1 MVADGRR
8 VSGLRLREEMG
19 LQCAGERYAGARSG
33 WVEGSGLCWRAFKCG
48 ESGRGRRGGTL
59 TILLASEGAG
69 SGHGVLLLAVHGGA
83 GRGGRREHLSLRHGF
98 RTNFRGSTTRE
109 NGKRDLVWTHTV
121 VRAAGGYGVRT
132 ITMRC
137 GHTTRSRTITCT
149 PFTIYVQGLLPLGH

>member
-1 MVADGRR
+1 MVSDGRR

-69 SGHGVLLLAVHGGA
+69 SGHGVLAVHGGA
-83 GRGGRREHLSLRHGF
+83 GRGGRREHLSLRHVLG
-98 RTNFRGSTTRE
+98 RTSE
-109 NGKRDLVWTHTV
+109 D
-121 VRAAGGYGVRT
+121 
-132 ITMRC
+132 
-137 GHTTRSRTITCT
+137 
-149 PFTIYVQGLLPLGH
+149 PPLGKMGARPGLDSHRVNNRYILHV